1 MRVSHSG
8 TANLKFIKF
17 QNIFD
22 LHRSPVCRERIGL
35 RAPYLLCV
43 RYIPVPTD
51 PVNGKTWAYMFSHS
65 SLSNLGVNTGKI

>member
-8 TANLKFIKF
+8 TANLKIIKF
-17 QNIFD
+17 HNIFD

-43 RYIPVPTD
+43 RYILVPTD
-51 PVNGKTWAYMFSHS
+51 PVNGKTWAYI
-65 SLSNLGVNTGKI
+65 V